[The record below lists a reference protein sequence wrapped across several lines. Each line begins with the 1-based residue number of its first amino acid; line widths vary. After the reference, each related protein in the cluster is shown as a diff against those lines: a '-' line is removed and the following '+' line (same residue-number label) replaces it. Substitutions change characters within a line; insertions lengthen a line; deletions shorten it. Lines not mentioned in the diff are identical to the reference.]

1 MFLCEGIISAQA
13 HWKTNKQSPTNEN
26 RKKQWLCSM
35 ELAFLILF

>member
-26 RKKQWLCSM
+26 RKNNGYAQWN
-35 ELAFLILF
+35 